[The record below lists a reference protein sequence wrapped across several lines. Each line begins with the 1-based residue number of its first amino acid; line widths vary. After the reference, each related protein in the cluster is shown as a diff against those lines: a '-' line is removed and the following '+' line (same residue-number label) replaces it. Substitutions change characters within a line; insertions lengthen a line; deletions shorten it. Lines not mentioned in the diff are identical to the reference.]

1 MGKSTEAFDS
11 FDSAATTL
19 VRCNS
24 RFVRNPGNEA
34 ELSRSS
40 QIKILELIDESDRVG
55 NGGNS
60 AVYQDDPTVG
70 YGRFGG
76 LIDLMEEPS
85 NRPVYTEAEV
95 EAKLIPLGVLTRDLS
110 PVVDWNRGIV
120 GVPTR
125 STAESVTRMLNS
137 CEGGYR
143 INPRCIE
150 EMTILKAGKS
160 LGTWVVNNRPGHK
173 FIPGDKVSN
182 FKNWERHYFFVRSDL
197 KSSKLPLSGR
207 RRMWNKD
214 PDRHKPSREFPAKYE
229 EIRSAIFRVQNQTW
243 KDITRERV
251 ARIMGRVR
259 RNFVSFAARLR
270 GSPLPLPHAPEGG
283 PSARDP
289 INTSALELPE
299 VTGGSAEG
307 DLAPVETEVAG
318 HTEDRTKAGRRRPNR
333 PWINRGRPSCRG
345 GNCPG
350 VKTKSQEDKGKG
362 IEIGENRN
370 ASKAGLPDDNP
381 PRKTFCLLRDD
392 PDHPDRFSFQY
403 IGDKYMMRDQEPTS
417 HLWCNMAVPGARAIS
432 YPDELIFSAT
442 YKKFARFSF
451 ETNAL
456 AKDLFGWCDRKLK
469 LKYGDRDRFK
479 LLSSVFQQEKRNHEE
494 LKKKYDLLKAE
505 SETHSAEV
513 ASLKDEVAKLGK
525 REAELAEEVTRLGN
539 REVSLMGEVAKL
551 EANVAF
557 SRDHDERE
565 LNRLRNDRFAKVSR
579 TTQKAEAHLDKVKSY
594 IKEQE
599 HVVQP
604 RMDAMNQSKGAQ
616 EIVTVLISRGAVV
629 SEVEL
634 ENLAKKAKIAEE
646 EVDALNVIELS
657 DADLNMSP
665 DQLGFGLT
673 RLDSQLNPE
682 SRRQAER
689 FLSCVEG
696 RHKKYR
702 DLLIFHEDRQSEL
715 LYKLSLLES
724 HPRDWLKNGF
734 QRLAPMPD
742 ALVSY
747 CQDCAQAACSVLRA
761 REPGLVANGDF
772 IPSSPTMFYLGPSV
786 SKAESTESQ
795 NFVNLIGLEHQ
806 DQGREFHYFRIKKRK
821 VDDRLEELEAE
832 VAKLRAKRNKV
843 LIRLDEIEKTTRAL
857 EIGSEDWEKVG
868 LQLVW
873 PMPDRLL
880 RDNRHVTG
888 QTS

>member
-1 MGKSTEAFDS
+1 M
-11 FDSAATTL
+11 
-19 VRCNS
+19 
-24 RFVRNPGNEA
+24 
-34 ELSRSS
+34 
-40 QIKILELIDESDRVG
+40 
-55 NGGNS
+55 
-60 AVYQDDPTVG
+60 
-70 YGRFGG
+70 
-76 LIDLMEEPS
+76 
-85 NRPVYTEAEV
+85 
-95 EAKLIPLGVLTRDLS
+95 
-110 PVVDWNRGIV
+110 
-120 GVPTR
+120 
-125 STAESVTRMLNS
+125 
-137 CEGGYR
+137 
-143 INPRCIE
+143 
-150 EMTILKAGKS
+150 
-160 LGTWVVNNRPGHK
+160 
-173 FIPGDKVSN
+173 PGDKVSN

-207 RRMWNKD
+207 KRMWNKD

-251 ARIMGRVR
+251 ARIMGRVK

-283 PSARDP
+283 PSAWDP
-289 INTSALELPE
+289 INTLALELPE

-307 DLAPVETEVAG
+307 DLAPVETEIAG
-318 HTEDRTKAGRRRPNR
+318 HTEDRTKAGTPEVTSSTAN
-333 PWINRGRPSCRG
+333 PQADVPEIIQVDVDLTV
-345 GNCPG
+345 PG
-350 VKTKSQEDKGKG
+350 STGDAPPVEEATALEQKTKSQEDKGKG
-362 IEIGENRN
+362 IEIGEKRN
-370 ASKAGLPDDNP
+370 ASKAVL
-381 PRKTFCLLRDD
+381 
-392 PDHPDRFSFQY
+392 
-403 IGDKYMMRDQEPTS
+403 GDKYMMRDQEPTS

-432 YPDELIFSAT
+432 DPDELIFSAA

-456 AKDLFGWCDRKLK
+456 ANDLFGWCDRKLK
-469 LKYGDRDRFK
+469 LKYGDRDRFM
-479 LLSSVFQQEKRNHEE
+479 LLSSVFEQEKRNHEE

-513 ASLKDEVAKLGK
+513 ASLKDEVAKLVK

-539 REVSLMGEVAKL
+539 REVSLMGEVSKL

-579 TTQKAEAHLDKVKSY
+579 TTQKAEARLDKVKSY
-594 IKEQE
+594 IKEHE

-646 EVDALNVIELS
+646 EVDALNVIKLS
-657 DADLNMSP
+657 DVDLNMSP

-673 RLDSQLNPE
+673 RLDSQLNLE

-734 QRLAPMPD
+734 QRLAHMPD

-761 REPGLVANGDF
+761 REPGLVADGDF

-806 DQGREFHYFRIKKRK
+806 DQCREFQYFRIKKRK